1 VSEQYIS
8 SASSLAE
15 LLVNK
20 KKTPELII
28 ISGLSGAGKSSWCL
42 TLARQARSSGVI
54 VGGVISPPVFI
65 NGHKVGIDL
74 VVLLTGE
81 RRRLAVRYSRA
92 SDGLRTA
99 NWLVDPQVLA
109 WGNQQ
114 LLCLPSCDCVILD
127 ELGPLEF
134 NQGQGLQA
142 GLKLIDDRQLP
153 LVVAVIRP
161 KLLPLAQKRWPRAE
175 IILIESNSSSKK

>member
-1 VSEQYIS
+1 MSEQFVS
-8 SASSLAE
+8 SASALAE
-15 LLVNK
+15 LIKNK

-28 ISGLSGAGKSSWCL
+28 VSGLSGAGKSSWCL
-42 TLARQARSSGVI
+42 QLARQARSSGLV

-74 VVLLTGE
+74 VDQVTGE
-81 RRRLAVRYSRA
+81 RRRLAVRLNGARA
-92 SDGLRTA
+92 GLKTT
-99 NWLVDPQVLA
+99 NWLIDPQVLA

-114 LLCLPSCDCVILD
+114 LLGLPPCDCVILD

-134 NQGQGLQA
+134 SQGQGLQA
-142 GLKLIDDRQLP
+142 GLKLIDNNQPP

-161 KLLPLAQKRWPRAE
+161 KLLPLAQKRWPWAE
-175 IILIESNSSSKK
+175 SLLIDRESLTER